1 MSITAGGSRPHV
13 LVFPYPA
20 QGHSLVL
27 LDLTHQLSL
36 RNIAITILV
45 TPKNLPALHPLL
57 TVHPTIETLVLPLP
71 PHPKLPPGLENIREI
86 GVCGNIAMVNALSK
100 LHDPIVEWFNSHT
113 NPPVAIISDFF
124 LGWTQKLADQ
134 IKIPRICFFSNRVA
148 IASLFDYCWRNIKTV
163 RSLPV
168 VEFHELPKSPSFKQE
183 HMPSIIRLFDESD
196 PDSRMV
202 RHGFIANGSS
212 WGLVF
217 NSFDFL
223 EGEFL
228 DHLRM
233 RTGHHRSFGVGPLN
247 LFTLPQSLERGIP
260 DNNFHGCGGDVL
272 SWLEG
277 CADGSVLYV
286 CFGSQKLLK
295 RKQMEAL
302 ASALEQSRTR
312 FIWVVKT
319 GVTEREMEEGY
330 GVVPDGFEER
340 IQGKGLVVRSWVP
353 QLMILKHRAVW
364 GFLSYSGWNS
374 LMEGIAAGVMIFTW
388 PMEAD
393 HYLNSKLLVDEMG
406 VALKV
411 CEGDDGVPDSA
422 ELGKVIDE
430 SMCNVDN
437 PHRVKV
443 REMRDQAFEAVSD
456 TESSCR
462 DLDQLVKELR
472 LLLN

>member
-277 CADGSVLYV
+277 CADGSVLY
-286 CFGSQKLLK
+286 
-295 RKQMEAL
+295 
-302 ASALEQSRTR
+302 
-312 FIWVVKT
+312 
-319 GVTEREMEEGY
+319 
-330 GVVPDGFEER
+330 
-340 IQGKGLVVRSWVP
+340 
-353 QLMILKHRAVW
+353 
-364 GFLSYSGWNS
+364 
-374 LMEGIAAGVMIFTW
+374 
-388 PMEAD
+388 
-393 HYLNSKLLVDEMG
+393 LLVDEMG

-437 PHRVKV
+437 SHRVKV

-456 TESSCR
+456 TGSSCR